1 MRVIAVID
9 GPRAVEK
16 NRQKL
21 PVDTLRQV
29 WQHGSVMNESQN
41 QFSLHPRSAQYK
53 RARETQIPIS
63 SYQPFS

>member
-41 QFSLHPRSAQYK
+41 QFSFT
-53 RARETQIPIS
+53 RAAPSTSGRAKNQIPIS
-63 SYQPFS
+63 FL